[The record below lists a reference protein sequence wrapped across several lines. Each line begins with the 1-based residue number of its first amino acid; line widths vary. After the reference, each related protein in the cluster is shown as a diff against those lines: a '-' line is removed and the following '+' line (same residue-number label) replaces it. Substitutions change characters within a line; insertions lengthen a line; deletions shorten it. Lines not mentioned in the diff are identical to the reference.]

1 MSACQPGEEAAP
13 PAAGAHRVLL
23 TLQRLAEHPRGV
35 SLDELAREL
44 GAPKSSVH
52 RALGVLIRVG
62 FAEQE
67 RPGGHYR
74 LGLELV
80 RLAFGYHERSDEQ
93 ALVEPALEALAAR
106 FGETAHYA
114 RLDGSE
120 IVYVAKV
127 TPSVHGVRMTSVIG
141 GRNPAHCTGVG
152 KALLAH
158 ALTDRAAVD
167 EYVRRFG
174 PLEARTVHTITD
186 PGALHDE
193 LELVRLQGFAVDRE
207 ESEVGIN
214 CLAFATFLGSP
225 HVPSGAASVS
235 AVANRTPL
243 SSLLD
248 GVDDIRALL
257 ADRLVEPRRQP
268 VLATER

>member
-1 MSACQPGEEAAP
+1 MSACQPDEPATP

-23 TLQRLAEHPRGV
+23 TLQRLADHPRGV
-35 SLDELAREL
+35 SLDDLAREL

-52 RALGVLIRVG
+52 RALAVLVRVG

-67 RPGGHYR
+67 RPGGPYR

-80 RLAFGYHERSDEQ
+80 RMASGYHERSDEQ
-93 ALVEPALEALAAR
+93 VLVEPALEALAAR

-114 RLDGSE
+114 RLDVSE

-127 TPSVHGVRMTSVIG
+127 TPHVHGVRMTSVIG

-158 ALTDRAAVD
+158 ALPDRSAVD
-167 EYVRRFG
+167 EYVRQFG

-186 PGALHDE
+186 AAALHDE
-193 LELVRLQGFAVDRE
+193 LELVRAQGYAVDRQ
-207 ESEVGIN
+207 ESELGVN
-214 CLAFATFLGSP
+214 CVAFATFLGSP

-243 SSLLD
+243 TVLLD
-248 GVDDIRALL
+248 GLDDIRALL
-257 ADRLVEPRRQP
+257 ADRLVEARRTP
-268 VLATER
+268 ALVD